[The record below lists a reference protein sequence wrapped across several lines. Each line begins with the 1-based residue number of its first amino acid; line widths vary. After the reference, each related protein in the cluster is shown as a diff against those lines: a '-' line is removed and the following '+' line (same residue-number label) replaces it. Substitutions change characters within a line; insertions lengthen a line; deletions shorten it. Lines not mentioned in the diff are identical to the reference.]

1 MSKLNDIMS
10 TSTSR
15 KVDIMTQT
23 KNSKARLST
32 FAMVQIALCTALMC
46 VAAQISIPLPIG
58 VPFTLQVLMTILIA
72 LILRPIYALISLV
85 LYTLLGIIGLPVFSG
100 GRSGM
105 GTILSPTGGFII
117 GFIISVFLIS
127 LLKGKNDSKYAVIRY
142 ILVSVLVGIPSMYI
156 PGIAMYMVFVDTD
169 LMGAIAA
176 LTSVF
181 ILIDLAK
188 CVIASLIAV
197 PLNKALKKIE
207 KS

>member
-1 MSKLNDIMS
+1 
-10 TSTSR
+10 
-15 KVDIMTQT
+15 
-23 KNSKARLST
+23 
-32 FAMVQIALCTALMC
+32 MVQIALCTALMC
-46 VAAQISIPLPIG
+46 VSAQISIPLPIG

-169 LMGAIAA
+169 LIGAIAA